1 MKSGSFQQQPVLDAR
16 HEAARQVCQIWRRS
30 RFRKLNT
37 LIREHSG
44 GRGGKIMKRVI
55 AAALGVVVLVLME
68 GLAFA
73 QQDKAGC
80 KDHPLFTR
88 MPNTYIAS
96 CKTTEYDEVSFYEP
110 PQGEKSIKVGG
121 SVYEIEYQT
130 LRGFE
135 GKRVPLQIMRNY
147 ANAAR
152 QIGGIV
158 YEQTSNNM
166 AYIKL
171 LREGKEIWVQLN
183 PYGGDRYYLTFVE
196 REAMRQDVVADA
208 KFMSEGISS
217 TGHVAIYGI
226 YFDFN
231 KSDVKPE
238 SEPALSEIA
247 KLLSGSPNLKILIVG
262 HTDNVGGI
270 EYNMKLSLA
279 RANAVVQAL
288 TTKHKVN
295 PQSLKAYGVG
305 QLAPVAPNK
314 TEEGRAKNRRVEL
327 VEQ

>member
-1 MKSGSFQQQPVLDAR
+1 MGS
-16 HEAARQVCQIWRRS
+16 
-30 RFRKLNT
+30 
-37 LIREHSG
+37 
-44 GRGGKIMKRVI
+44 
-55 AAALGVVVLVLME
+55 
-68 GLAFA
+68 LAFA
-73 QQDKAGC
+73 QQDAKGC

-88 MPNTYIAS
+88 MPNFYINK
-96 CKTTEYDEVSFYEP
+96 CETKEYDEVDFYEP
-110 PQGEKSIKVGG
+110 PQGEKSLKVGG
-121 SVYEIEYQT
+121 RKYVIEYLAQK
-130 LRGFE
+130 GFE
-135 GKRVPLQIMRNY
+135 NKRTSLQTMRNY

-152 QIGGIV
+152 QIGGSV
-158 YEQTSNNM
+158 YERMSNYM
-166 AYIKL
+166 AYIKIL
-171 LREGKEIWVQLN
+171 KDGKEIWVEFS
-183 PYGGDRYYLTFVE
+183 PYGDNRYYLTFIE
-196 REAMRQDVVADA
+196 KEAMKQEVTADA

-247 KLLSGSPNLKILIVG
+247 KLLTGSTNLKVFIVG
-262 HTDNVGGI
+262 HTDNVGGVD
-270 EYNMKLSLA
+270 YNMKLSQA
-279 RANAVVQAL
+279 RADAVVKAL
-288 TTKHKVN
+288 TTKYKVN

>member
-1 MKSGSFQQQPVLDAR
+1 
-16 HEAARQVCQIWRRS
+16 
-30 RFRKLNT
+30 
-37 LIREHSG
+37 
-44 GRGGKIMKRVI
+44 MKRVS
-55 AAALGVVVLVLME
+55 AVVFTVVVLAVVLMA
-68 GLAFA
+68 GFAFA
-73 QQDKAGC
+73 QQDKKGC

-88 MPNTYIAS
+88 MPNFYINT
-96 CKTTEYDEVSFYEP
+96 CVTKEYDEVDLKEP
-110 PQGEKSIKVGG
+110 PQGEKRLKVGG
-121 SVYEIEYQT
+121 RKYVIEYVAQK
-130 LRGFE
+130 GFE
-135 GKRVPLQIMRNY
+135 GKRTSLQNMRNY

-152 QIGGIV
+152 QIGGSV
-158 YEQTSNNM
+158 YEQMSNYM
-166 AYIKL
+166 AYIKIL
-171 LREGKEIWVQLN
+171 KDGKEIWVEFN
-183 PYGGDRYYLTFVE
+183 PYGDDRYYLTFVE
-196 REAMRQDVVADA
+196 KEAMKQEVTADA
-208 KFMSEGISS
+208 KFMADGISA

-247 KLLSGSPNLKILIVG
+247 KLLTGTPNLKVFIVG

-270 EYNMKLSLA
+270 DYNMKLSQA
-279 RANAVVQAL
+279 RADAVVKAL
-288 TTKHKVN
+288 TTKYKVK